1 MWTAELQRA
10 EEAKTAA
17 FAAEFRTAMEAWK
30 NQVQSGQPD
39 AGKSI
44 AAGVLERWRGNRIGL
59 QNRSEQVA
67 ESGLLQELG
76 TLSMEVIEQRQQLE
90 QLKGEAGTRVDQAVS
105 VNPKVRPSGYTNIL
119 GLNRI
124 FRSSTWWNLLAAS
137 TIFGAAAA
145 GMLGFLVYQIFY
157 GSEAGRVVLFRGS

>member
-1 MWTAELQRA
+1 MWTMELQRA

-39 AGKSI
+39 AGKAI
-44 AAGVLERWRGNRIGL
+44 AASVLERWRGNRVGL
-59 QNRSEQVA
+59 QNRAQQVA
-67 ESGLLQELG
+67 DDGNMQELE
-76 TLSMEVIEQRQQLE
+76 TLSGEVIEHRQQLDR
-90 QLKGEAGTRVDQAVS
+90 LRDEAGTRIDQASS

-124 FRSSTWWNLLAAS
+124 FRSSTWWTLLAAS
-137 TIFGAAAA
+137 VIFGVLAASL
-145 GMLGFLVYQIFY
+145 LGYITYQLY
-157 GSEAGRVVLFRGS
+157 SGTRS

>member
-1 MWTAELQRA
+1 MELQRA

-39 AGKSI
+39 AGKAI
-44 AAGVLERWRGNRIGL
+44 AASVLERWRGNRVGL
-59 QNRSEQVA
+59 QNRAQQVA
-67 ESGLLQELG
+67 DDGNMQELE
-76 TLSMEVIEQRQQLE
+76 TLSGEVIEHRQQLDR
-90 QLKGEAGTRVDQAVS
+90 LRDEAGTRIDQASS

-124 FRSSTWWNLLAAS
+124 FRSSTWWTLLAAS
-137 TIFGAAAA
+137 VIFGVLAASL
-145 GMLGFLVYQIFY
+145 LGYITYQLY
-157 GSEAGRVVLFRGS
+157 SGTRS

>member
-1 MWTAELQRA
+1 MELQRA

-39 AGKSI
+39 AGKAI
-44 AAGVLERWRGNRIGL
+44 AASVLERWRGNRVGL
-59 QNRSEQVA
+59 QNRAQQVA
-67 ESGLLQELG
+67 DDGNMQELE
-76 TLSMEVIEQRQQLE
+76 TLSGEVIEHRQQLDR
-90 QLKGEAGTRVDQAVS
+90 LRDEAGTRIDQASS

-124 FRSSTWWNLLAAS
+124 FRSSTWWTLLTASVIFGVLAAS
-137 TIFGAAAA
+137 L
-145 GMLGFLVYQIFY
+145 LGYITYQLY
-157 GSEAGRVVLFRGS
+157 SGTRS

>member
-1 MWTAELQRA
+1 MWTMELQRA

-39 AGKSI
+39 AGKAI
-44 AAGVLERWRGNRIGL
+44 AASVLERWRGNRVGL
-59 QNRSEQVA
+59 QNRAQQVA
-67 ESGLLQELG
+67 DDGNMQELE
-76 TLSMEVIEQRQQLE
+76 TLSGEVIEHRQQLDR
-90 QLKGEAGTRVDQAVS
+90 LRDEAGTRIDQASS

-124 FRSSTWWNLLAAS
+124 FRSSTWWALLTASVIFGVLAAS
-137 TIFGAAAA
+137 L
-145 GMLGFLVYQIFY
+145 LGYITYQLY
-157 GSEAGRVVLFRGS
+157 SGTRS

>member
-10 EEAKTAA
+10 EEAKSAA

-44 AAGVLERWRGNRIGL
+44 AAAVLERWRGNSIGL

-76 TLSMEVIEQRQQLE
+76 TLSMEVIEQRQQLD
-90 QLKGEAGTRVDQAVS
+90 QLKGELGTRVDQAIS
-105 VNPKVRPSGYTNIL
+105 VNPKVRSSAYTNIL

-124 FRSSTWWNLLAAS
+124 FRSSTWWNLVVAS
-137 TIFGAAAA
+137 TIFGVLAA

-157 GSEAGRVVLFRGS
+157 GSEARVVLFRGS

>member
-1 MWTAELQRA
+1 MWTMELQRA

-39 AGKSI
+39 AGKAI
-44 AAGVLERWRGNRIGL
+44 AASVLERWRGNRVGL
-59 QNRSEQVA
+59 QNRAQQVA
-67 ESGLLQELG
+67 DDGNMQELE
-76 TLSMEVIEQRQQLE
+76 TLSGEVIEHRQQLDR
-90 QLKGEAGTRVDQAVS
+90 LRDEAGTRIDQASS

-124 FRSSTWWNLLAAS
+124 FRSSTWWTLLTASVIFGVLAAS
-137 TIFGAAAA
+137 L
-145 GMLGFLVYQIFY
+145 LGYITYQLY
-157 GSEAGRVVLFRGS
+157 SGTRS